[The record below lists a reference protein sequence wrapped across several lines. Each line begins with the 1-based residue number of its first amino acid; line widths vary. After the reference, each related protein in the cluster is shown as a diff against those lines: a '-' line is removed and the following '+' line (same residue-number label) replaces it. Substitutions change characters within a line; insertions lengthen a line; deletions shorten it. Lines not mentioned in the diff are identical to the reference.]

1 MTMPVGGKTGSK
13 VSWKWIL
20 YVGLT
25 SEPIGQHH
33 DEALQ
38 IEIASKSTK
47 TSRSDGT
54 NHDEHETSIFKT
66 LVGYI
71 SDRDCEKVT
80 SDGIHDNDV
89 IISTSLPLIGCHGW
103 RTGESRRE
111 VDRILTSCGL

>member
-1 MTMPVGGKTGSK
+1 MTMPVGGKIGSK

-25 SEPIGQHH
+25 SETIGQHH

-54 NHDEHETSIFKT
+54 NHDEHEICIFT
-66 LVGYI
+66 TPVGEI
-71 SDRDCEKVT
+71 SDRESEIASTDVIE
-80 SDGIHDNDV
+80 DNNV
-89 IISTSLPLIGCHGW
+89 IISTS
-103 RTGESRRE
+103 
-111 VDRILTSCGL
+111 